1 MRWSKPNTKVV
12 IIVKNTI
19 ETNSN
24 DPSLG
29 KNPKYLSIKFTR
41 RNYHRYFSKRRGQ
54 FGAVTSE

>member
-24 DPSLG
+24 DPSLD
-29 KNPKYLSIKFTR
+29 KNPKYLSINSDDDIAIAMSSGGVFVIAR
-41 RNYHRYFSKRRGQ
+41 
-54 FGAVTSE
+54 